1 MKTLKIIPIFM
12 LLLFCCSAQENPKDQ
27 DSKAIVPKENVQV
40 NKEYDEFGNLIK
52 FDSIYSYSYS
62 SNGKINDSLFLKIQ
76 EQFSKNRFFS
86 DTFKNDFFAQ
96 DSNFFQN
103 DFFSKGF
110 FNHNQQINQMMK
122 RMDSLQ
128 QLFFNQNQRAI
139 IPPEPESR
147 TKKMKFSKI

>member
-12 LLLFCCSAQENPKDQ
+12 LLLFSCSAQENPKDK

-96 DSNFFQN
+96 DSTFFQN

-110 FNHNQQINQMMK
+110 MNHNQQINQMMK